1 MAEPIQWEYR
11 LETFGSFFS
20 APKDEDLQNSLDE
33 WGEEGWEVINIFKNS
48 NGEKYTVVAKRPLT
62 ATTRRQR
69 SWPG

>member
-33 WGEEGWEVINIFKNS
+33 WGEEG
-48 NGEKYTVVAKRPLT
+48 
-62 ATTRRQR
+62 
-69 SWPG
+69 